1 MFTIYKN
8 GEYFNRIVA
17 TEEFAAY
24 LCEAL
29 SADGQTYTYEEYNY
43 PEPAEAPE
51 DEPSEDDD
59 TDVLNAL
66 LGVSE

>member
-1 MFTIYKN
+1 MFTIYIN
-8 GEYFNRIVA
+8 GEYYNRIVA

-24 LCEAL
+24 ICEAL
-29 SADGQTYTYEEYNY
+29 SKDGQTYTYEEYNY
-43 PEPAEAPE
+43 PEPTEAPE